1 MRRNTVWVIG
11 AALAIAMVSLSSSAI
26 AQETSTQN
34 PPVPDQQ
41 AAPPKTDSQDQNA
54 NQVPDLPPAVIPNP
68 PVPVNAQIRPAGRT
82 TPWMDSQN
90 PLHVGPISL
99 ASLDYVY
106 VYDEFYPSA
115 GGPPEIERLNMLQ
128 ANIVFDKTFE
138 KNRIFFQFMPV
149 LANLNGQTHST
160 TGMDNSSTLG
170 TILQLTPRLSLT
182 LRNEF
187 ALTKTRQ
194 LFPNDL
200 LFVDER
206 NGGVIQGYFL
216 EFNGTHIQ
224 DTFTGVFDYKLTPR
238 WLLTVAPGYT
248 YSDTYNS
255 TDKYRISDSVNTVS
269 ATYLLTPRINVGVL
283 ETVEILHPIE
293 PAGTNGLFQT
303 TSLYYSQQ
311 LAPTFWITGRVGAES
326 AKYPGFNGTT
336 WAVSTT
342 ASLVKTFSKGQLA
355 AAYYRGSTLTNF
367 QTNQQTDHA
376 DISYLYQIT
385 RLLSWTNGTGY
396 FRTLGASPQQTGKYA
411 LSTMQYTLPHGLSL
425 YGSYTRRNQWSTNE
439 LLISGNRNTFV
450 LGIRWQPGAG
460 IMK

>member
-1 MRRNTVWVIG
+1 
-11 AALAIAMVSLSSSAI
+11 
-26 AQETSTQN
+26 
-34 PPVPDQQ
+34 
-41 AAPPKTDSQDQNA
+41 
-54 NQVPDLPPAVIPNP
+54 
-68 PVPVNAQIRPAGRT
+68 
-82 TPWMDSQN
+82 
-90 PLHVGPISL
+90 
-99 ASLDYVY
+99 
-106 VYDEFYPSA
+106 
-115 GGPPEIERLNMLQ
+115 
-128 ANIVFDKTFE
+128 
-138 KNRIFFQFMPV
+138 
-149 LANLNGQTHST
+149 
-160 TGMDNSSTLG
+160 
-170 TILQLTPRLSLT
+170 
-182 LRNEF
+182 
-187 ALTKTRQ
+187 
-194 LFPNDL
+194 
-200 LFVDER
+200 
-206 NGGVIQGYFL
+206 
-216 EFNGTHIQ
+216 
-224 DTFTGVFDYKLTPR
+224 
-238 WLLTVAPGYT
+238 
-248 YSDTYNS
+248 
-255 TDKYRISDSVNTVS
+255 
-269 ATYLLTPRINVGVL
+269 
-283 ETVEILHPIE
+283 
-293 PAGTNGLFQT
+293 
-303 TSLYYSQQ
+303 LYYSQQ